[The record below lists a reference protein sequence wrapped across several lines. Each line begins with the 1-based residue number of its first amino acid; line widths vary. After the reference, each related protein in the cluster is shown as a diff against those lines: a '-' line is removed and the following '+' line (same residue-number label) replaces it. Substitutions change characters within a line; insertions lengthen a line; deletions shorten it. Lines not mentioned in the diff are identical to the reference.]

1 MYTVCLTNSVHNAV
15 NFHFHADAAEH
26 KFEESLAEVLRSQAN
41 VTLQIT
47 KCTTI
52 GPPHTGK
59 TCLKHLLTGQKWD
72 LEGGTASTDVM
83 EAPEWVE
90 CYRMGEEGAEELW
103 KLLSTEDQTGELLM
117 AITSTQLENTHSDA
131 PPTTTPVET
140 IATSSPDNTFP
151 IDALSDVSFTST
163 PTDVPPTS
171 AISDATKTPKDN
183 VPTMTPDGPT
193 ITPNEAHT
201 SIPRVASPTTKPSAA
216 PSPKTN
222 TLMTGLTSRQQK
234 LQDLLKH
241 SKGRVLG
248 GKSLVYFIDT
258 GGQAIYHDVHP
269 VLLTTPSV
277 YLVVFSLKELHDQKS
292 KMGRL
297 KYFNSKLIQH
307 PLRSIYTFGT
317 RKVQESQLLGYPE
330 DPIVC
335 IVGTHLDLIQEE
347 NDCEDFLSQ
356 LHEMISIEIGTK
368 SYRQFVQY
376 DPNDRSFWAVDNTKA
391 GREQDEDFKKY
402 ISALRNAVLDPSME
416 MSVQVPLAWMLLKDD
431 MDSKGMG
438 CCRYSQLREKAC
450 SSNIVKKSSASEDL
464 DIMLRLF
471 HMLGLVYHKVPKGYK
486 KEESLVFIDPDC
498 LYSATSDFL
507 MAAKEEIEDSSK
519 DQQQRQAAAME
530 KTEDIHGGSEEV
542 AHQIQTATKDEHEFI
557 QEDNGEGQQLKQPA
571 TMELYLDEEVVGI
584 VNMRKVMERIQIKY
598 ADYQRNMNTVLKTV
612 EDIMEGFG
620 QQPPEVVLKSLH
632 AQLNEYCE
640 ELKQQCE
647 LSHKE
652 FPHVSSIAAKQQLLT
667 CKLVHSLVSTVQG
680 LLGDSAE
687 KGEAHVKEVMEN
699 AIESVKAQ
707 CQSRLI
713 TDTEQFLAILADLR
727 IVAKVD
733 SDRFVVPAA
742 LPEVFHQIH
751 KKVASILVTVVS
763 QTIMQVCYLPSGLFC
778 CLISE
783 LVSGLRWTVIPVGR
797 THVAFEQIG
806 LPGRVHINERESY
819 IEVTLESEASPNLTQ
834 TCRTIRKHIHDS
846 IVKVCSDHYST
857 SGATFD
863 EALVWGFQCEEHVG
877 TNEAETHIAAVNED
891 GGSSYAE
898 CLLQGCNAVQDVTSE
913 QQVWISNIERK
924 RSLETVSSSS
934 RLKAVK
940 ASLPGKM
947 NALEYSMHGLCVCV
961 CVCLC
966 VCVCVCESTTHAV
979 DQSSLSEVDMF
990 NHYNCKISAL

>member
-15 NFHFHADAAEH
+15 NIHFHADAAEH
-26 KFEESLAEVLRSQAN
+26 KFKESLDEVLHSQAN

-52 GPPHTGK
+52 GPPRTGK
-59 TCLKHLLTGQKWD
+59 TCLKHLLTGQKW
-72 LEGGTASTDVM
+72 ERETASTDVM

-90 CYRMGEEGAEELW
+90 CYRIGEEGAEELW
-103 KLLSTEDQTGELLM
+103 KLLSTEDQTGELLL
-117 AITSTQLENTHSDA
+117 AITSTQLENAHSD
-131 PPTTTPVET
+131 
-140 IATSSPDNTFP
+140 ATSSPDITFP
-151 IDALSDVSFTST
+151 TDTLSDDSFTST

-171 AISDATKTPKDN
+171 AISDATNAPKDN
-183 VPTMTPDGPT
+183 VPAITPDGPT
-193 ITPNEAHT
+193 M
-201 SIPRVASPTTKPSAA
+201 
-216 PSPKTN
+216 TN

-248 GKSLVYFIDT
+248 EKSLVYFTDT

-277 YLVVFSLKELHDQKS
+277 YLLVFSLKELHDQKS
-292 KMGRL
+292 NFK
-297 KYFNSKLIQH
+297 SKLIQH

-317 RKVQESQLLGYPE
+317 RKFQGSQLLGYPE
-330 DPIVC
+330 VPTVF

-347 NDCEDFLSQ
+347 NDCDDFLSK
-356 LHEMISIEIGTK
+356 LHEMISFEIGNK
-368 SYRQFVQY
+368 PYRQFVQY
-376 DPNDRSFWAVDNTKA
+376 DPNGRSFWAVDNTKA
-391 GREQDEDFKKY
+391 GSEQDEDFKKY

-416 MSVQVPLAWMLLKDD
+416 MSVKVPLAWMLLKDD

-438 CCRYSQLREKAC
+438 CCRYSQLQEKAC
-450 SSNIVKKSSASEDL
+450 SSNIVKESSASEDL

-471 HMLGLVYHKVPKGYK
+471 HMLGLVYHKVPRGYK

-519 DQQQRQAAAME
+519 DQQQRQAATME
-530 KTEDIHGGSEEV
+530 KTEDINGGSEEV

-571 TMELYLDEEVVGI
+571 KMELYLDEEVVGI
-584 VNMRKVMERIQIKY
+584 VNKKVMERIQSKN
-598 ADYQRNMNTVLKTV
+598 ADYQRNINTVLKTV

-620 QQPPEVVLKSLH
+620 QQPTEVVLKSLH
-632 AQLNEYCE
+632 AQLNKYCE
-640 ELKQQCE
+640 KLKQQCE

-652 FPHVSSIAAKQQLLT
+652 FPHVSSMAAKQQLLT
-667 CKLVHSLVSTVQG
+667 CKRVHSLVSTVQG
-680 LLGDSAE
+680 LMGDSAE
-687 KGEAHVKEVMEN
+687 KGEAHVKEVMVN

-742 LPEVFHQIH
+742 LPEVSRQIH

-819 IEVTLESEASPNLTQ
+819 IEVTLESEAPPNLPQ
-834 TCRTIRKHIHDS
+834 TCQTIRKHIHDS

-857 SGATFD
+857 FGATFD
-863 EALVWGFQCEEHVG
+863 EALVWGFQCEEHQG

-891 GGSSYAE
+891 GGSFYAE

-913 QQVWISNIERK
+913 QHVWISNIERK

-940 ASLPGKM
+940 ASLPGKV